1 MVLGRSWERAPKDPL
16 HSILTPETHMGSTVL
31 CSVGLLLS
39 PNKEQWGKVSNS
51 CPHEVPHQ
59 LTQLGAN

>member
-39 PNKEQWGKVSNS
+39 PNKGKVSNS
-51 CPHEVPHQ
+51 CPHEVPHE